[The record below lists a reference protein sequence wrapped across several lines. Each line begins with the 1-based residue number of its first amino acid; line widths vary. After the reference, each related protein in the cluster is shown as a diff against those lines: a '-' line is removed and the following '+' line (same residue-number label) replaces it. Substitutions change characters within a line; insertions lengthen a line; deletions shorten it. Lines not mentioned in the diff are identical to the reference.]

1 MKYQEHGLGADEA
14 AADAIPQGNRK
25 SKGVEIE
32 SLSGLVSTQL
42 NKRGSVSLSKVLI
55 ISEIHKVF
63 I

>member
-1 MKYQEHGLGADEA
+1 LGADEA
-14 AADAIPQGNRK
+14 AADVIPQGNRK